1 MIRGYP
7 RPQLRLIQG
16 GLNCSTS
23 VGAVEVVAAPDGRLP
38 FKVEGFVFEEDTALM
53 LSTSGKDVKACREQ
67 MLKSQARGTAIDSH
81 APGSVVV
88 RGRYPYRFFAVVHD
102 LDCDPTWRV
111 RWVKAAI
118 DSLLMEVD
126 RLELRAIALPLLGTV
141 HGQMDPER
149 FLVMLHQALIEGPP
163 RLLRRLWLVA
173 PSENCGG
180 IIKIL
185 EATRGRA
192 FW

>member
-1 MIRGYP
+1 MIRAYP

-16 GLNCSTS
+16 GLNCRTLI
-23 VGAVEVVAAPDGRLP
+23 GPVEVVAAPDGRLP
-38 FKVEGFVFEEDTALM
+38 FKIEGFAFEEDTALV
-53 LSTSGKDVKACREQ
+53 LSSSARDDHLGRESR
-67 MLKSQARGTAIDSH
+67 LRARPRGTEPH
-81 APGSVVV
+81 PPGSVVI

-111 RWVKAAI
+111 RWVKAA
-118 DSLLMEVD
+118 LENLMLEVD
-126 RLELRAIALPLLGTV
+126 RLGLKSIALPLLGTV

-149 FLVMLHQALIEGPP
+149 FLVMLHQAMSEGPP

-173 PSENCGG
+173 PSENCAG

-185 EATRGRA
+185 DATKIRP